1 MYIHNYKCFFLK
13 IGCSQFQWIIIISSI
28 KMALWVYPLFSDSQ
42 IYHHVSADVAV
53 FGDCL
58 PQLPT

>member
-1 MYIHNYKCFFLK
+1 MFFLK